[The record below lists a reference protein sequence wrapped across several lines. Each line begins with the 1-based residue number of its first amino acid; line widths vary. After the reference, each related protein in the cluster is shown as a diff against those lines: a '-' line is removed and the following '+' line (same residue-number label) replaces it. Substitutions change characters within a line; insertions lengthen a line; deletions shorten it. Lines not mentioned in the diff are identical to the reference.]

1 MTPFPVNKHTP
12 AATKG
17 AFPIQPNAAPACE
30 RPSKAEPFDAHRPSG
45 GMLSLSVSMSWH
57 NPAAQPAAADSLR
70 LHGVLPIPDPR
81 GFPGHTEAAPG
92 RPHQDGKAA
101 AKADKAA
108 ALSKP
113 SLTLPGKLFRHL

>member
-30 RPSKAEPFDAHRPSG
+30 RPCKAEPFDAHRPSG
-45 GMLSLSVSMSWH
+45 GMLC
-57 NPAAQPAAADSLR
+57 